1 MTDYDNNCSSF
12 VICMYACQ
20 IMHARLHACSV
31 TSIPFL
37 IIIII
42 YFFIYLFFGCL
53 IMLLFFCI
61 MHVRIQDYM
70 HAI

>member
-1 MTDYDNNCSSF
+1 MTDYGNNCSSF

-20 IMHARLHACSV
+20 ITRMLCDYQYHLLLLLLLIFLFLPDYVIILLH
-31 TSIPFL
+31 
-37 IIIII
+37 
-42 YFFIYLFFGCL
+42 Y
-53 IMLLFFCI
+53 